1 MKWNKL
7 IILSSVALGMF
18 AISTAR
24 AQGHMHGGAPGMGG
38 HVAPGMAGGGFHG
51 HDFGGH
57 HFHHHFNDFVF
68 FDFGFPFYGYPFY
81 YPYSFYYPYPYY
93 GYDPYYGY
101 YGAPGYQGYGGYQRY
116 GGGSSV
122 VIEVQRR
129 LAAGGYYHGAI
140 DGVIGSGT
148 RRAIRNYER
157 SRGLP
162 VDGVLTRRFLAR
174 LGLA

>member
-24 AQGHMHGGAPGMGG
+24 AQGHMHGGAPGIGG
-38 HVAPGMAGGGFHG
+38 HVAPGMAGGGFRG

-57 HFHHHFNDFVF
+57 RFHHRFNDFVF

-81 YPYSFYYPYPYY
+81 GYPFYYPYAYY
-93 GYDPYYGY
+93 GYDSYYGY
-101 YGAPGYQGYGGYQRY
+101 YGAPGYQGYGAYQR
-116 GGGSSV
+116 GSV

-148 RRAIRNYER
+148 RRAIRSYER
-157 SRGLP
+157 SHGLP
-162 VDGVLTRRFLAR
+162 ADGVLSRRFLAT

>member
-93 GYDPYYGY
+93 GYYGS
-101 YGAPGYQGYGGYQRY
+101 AIYQGYGG
-116 GGGSSV
+116 GASIV
-122 VIEVQRR
+122 VEVQRR
-129 LAAGGYYHGAI
+129 LAAAGYYRGEI
-140 DGVIGSGT
+140 DGVDGSVT
-148 RRAIRNYER
+148 R
-157 SRGLP
+157 
-162 VDGVLTRRFLAR
+162 
-174 LGLA
+174 